1 MLFLPH
7 LRLLSRCGFITK
19 TFFEKCYIFSAQ
31 VEFGRPGIYL
41 SPDGMDTI
49 LAICCEHITE
59 IR

>member
-1 MLFLPH
+1 MAQEKLIHIFD
-7 LRLLSRCGFITK
+7 
-19 TFFEKCYIFSAQ
+19 KCYIFSAQ